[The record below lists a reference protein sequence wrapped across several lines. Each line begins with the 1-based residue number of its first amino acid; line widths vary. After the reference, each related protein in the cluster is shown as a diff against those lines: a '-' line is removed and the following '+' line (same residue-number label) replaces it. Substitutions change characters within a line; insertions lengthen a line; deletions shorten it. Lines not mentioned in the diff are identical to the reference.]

1 MASPS
6 VSAPL
11 RSAVSASELPL
22 RAQDLL
28 AGGDVAGYR
37 RLFEQIAPIEN
48 PHRRYWA
55 GVALIEVGL
64 TFSAA
69 GNSRRPPALLTGL
82 AEAILTMLEYEPR
95 EPVLLQRA
103 GRVLYELWSLDAAEE
118 MFEAARRLDPRL
130 DELERNLEAVAWR
143 RRLLCGG
150 RAPTILGAVPRDLE
164 LRACAL
170 AARAQP
176 VDGLRL
182 SLCMIVRD
190 EAQTLPRCLA
200 AVAGAVDE
208 IVIVDTGSSD
218 ATVEIARSFGARILQ
233 RPWTGSFAEARNASL
248 DAATGDWLLY
258 LDADEVLV
266 REDAPLLR
274 SLTARTWREAFY
286 LSETNYTGDLEGGGA
301 VTHSA
306 LRIFRNRPEYRFRG
320 RLHEQIADRLPGYLP
335 ERLESTG
342 IRVEHYGYL
351 GVVRDSRE
359 KSRRNIALLRL
370 QQRESAPTPFLH
382 YNLGSEYLA
391 AGEPALALGELE
403 RSWALL
409 AALPDSD
416 SYTFAPALASRLVKA
431 LRACG
436 RQRDAIARA
445 TESLRRFPD
454 FTDLVL
460 EQALAAAELGEQER
474 ARRLCERCLEMGDA
488 PSRYT
493 ASVGAGSY
501 LPMVQLAALER
512 ARGELAAS
520 IALLERCLREHP
532 RFVGSVMPYAA
543 ALLAHGLAPDIVVE
557 RVERYVPDA
566 TPAARFM
573 LATALY
579 EGGATLAAEG
589 QFRAVLAR
597 QPASSRA
604 RVALGEALLAQ
615 RRYHEAATV
624 AAGLPVEDPLAI
636 MACRTQLFA
645 TIAGGE
651 SAQSSGALTRA
662 QECGMAAAELEL
674 FTGWEQLANDGRT
687 AVTLLGEAVEPLAV
701 MLEAL
706 LRVHDFETFETLLGL
721 LHRTPL
727 HEREQREL
735 LAAMY
740 LRRGFLTSAA
750 EEWMAICRQRP
761 DARALVG
768 LARVALARGM
778 HQEASEFAEA
788 ALTYEPGNEAAA
800 SLLSQSQLRVAA
812 A

>member
-1 MASPS
+1 
-6 VSAPL
+6 VL
-11 RSAVSASELPL
+11 ASELPL

-28 AGGDVAGYR
+28 AGGDVAGYLG
-37 RLFEQIAPIEN
+37 LFGLIELIEN

-55 GVALIEVGL
+55 GLVLTEVGL
-64 TFSAA
+64 TSSAA
-69 GNSRRPPALLTGL
+69 GNSRRPPSLLTGL
-82 AEAILTMLEYEPR
+82 AEAILTMLEREPR
-95 EPVLLQRA
+95 EPVLLERA
-103 GRVLYELWSLDAAEE
+103 GRVLYELWSLDAAEA
-118 MFEAARRLDPRL
+118 MFEAARRLDPQLKEL
-130 DELERNLEAVAWR
+130 DGNLEAVAWR

-150 RAPTILGAVPRDLE
+150 RPPTILGAAPRDLE
-164 LRACAL
+164 SRACEI

-176 VDGLRL
+176 AEGLRL

-208 IVIVDTGSSD
+208 IVVVDTGSTD
-218 ATVEIARSFGARILQ
+218 ATIDIARSFGARVLQ
-233 RPWTGSFAEARNASL
+233 RRWTGSFAEARNASL
-248 DAATGDWLLY
+248 DAATGDWLMY
-258 LDADEVLV
+258 LDADEVLL

-274 SLTARTWREAFY
+274 SLISRPWREAFY

-351 GVVRDSRE
+351 GVVRDTRE
-359 KSRRNIALLRL
+359 KSRRNIELLRL
-370 QQRESAPTPFLH
+370 QQGESAPTPFLH

-391 AGEPALALGELE
+391 AGEPVLALGELE

-409 AALPDSD
+409 AALPEAD

-445 TESLRRFPD
+445 DESLRRFPD

-474 ARRLCERCLEMGDA
+474 ASRLCERCIEMGDA

-501 LPMVQLAALER
+501 LPMVQLATLER
-512 ARGELAAS
+512 ARGELAGG

-532 RFVGSVMPYAA
+532 QFVGSVMPYAS
-543 ALLAHGLAPDIVVE
+543 ALLANGLAPDIVVE
-557 RVERYVPDA
+557 RVEQHVPDA

-597 QPASSRA
+597 QPSSSRA

-615 RRYHEAATV
+615 RRYHEAAEV
-624 AAGLPVEDPLAI
+624 AAGLPVEDPLAV
-636 MACRTQLFA
+636 MACRTELFA
-645 TIAGGE
+645 CIAGGATAE
-651 SAQSSGALTRA
+651 ARAALARA
-662 QECGMAAAELEL
+662 GQCGMAVAELEL
-674 FTGWEQLANDGRT
+674 FTGWEQLASDGRT
-687 AVTLLGEAVEPLAV
+687 AVTVCGEAVGPLTV

-706 LRVHDFETFETLLGL
+706 LRVHDFEAFETLLGL

-727 HEREQREL
+727 PEREQREL
-735 LAAMY
+735 LAEMY
-740 LRRGFLTSAA
+740 LKRGFLASAA
-750 EEWMAICRQRP
+750 EEWMAICRQMP
-761 DARALVG
+761 DARSLVG
-768 LARVALARGM
+768 LSRVALARGM
-778 HQEASEFAEA
+778 HQEASEFAA
-788 ALTYEPGNEAAA
+788 TALAHEPGNEAAT
-800 SLLSQSQLRVAA
+800 SLLSQSQPRAA
-812 A
+812 AA